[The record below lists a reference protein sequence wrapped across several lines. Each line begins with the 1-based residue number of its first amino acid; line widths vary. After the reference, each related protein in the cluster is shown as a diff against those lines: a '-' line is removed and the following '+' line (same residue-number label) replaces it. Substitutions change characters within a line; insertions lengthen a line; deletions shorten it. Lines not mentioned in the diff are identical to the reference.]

1 MNVRQRAES
10 FHITLRQFQLFFLDI
25 IKSFF
30 LQIPD
35 RCGQPHRTG
44 CIYRSRLKFLRNR
57 CENGSHAVRHLRDFL
72 DRIHAAEHIR
82 YLRNS
87 HKTCSLINALLKRL
101 ICQLA
106 LTGTFQIME
115 LRPSH
120 TRHHLPRKQIAV
132 MLHDCYSDL
141 VAFL

>member
-1 MNVRQRAES
+1 MAGKGEKICIQR
-10 FHITLRQFQLFFLDI
+10 LYV
-25 IKSFF
+25 
-30 LQIPD
+30 D
-35 RCGQPHRTG
+35 RHM
-44 CIYRSRLKFLRNR
+44 RNALGAVHND
-57 CENGSHAVRHLRDFL
+57 NGSHAVRHLRDFL